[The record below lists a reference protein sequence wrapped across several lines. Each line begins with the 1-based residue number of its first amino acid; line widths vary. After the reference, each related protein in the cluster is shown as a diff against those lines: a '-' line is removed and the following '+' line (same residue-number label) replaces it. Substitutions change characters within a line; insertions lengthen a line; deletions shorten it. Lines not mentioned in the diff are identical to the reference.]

1 MEIAWFGSSC
11 FRLRNRNTV
20 AVTDPYLLDPTFQNL
35 QTKTDV
41 TILSNG
47 KENLRKLVPASRE
60 SIYCVD
66 GPGEYEIGGIF
77 IRGVPAGNPMNAE
90 TGEGTGSIYRL
101 TLDGVNILYM
111 GQLKAPPSQAI
122 LDELGAPHIL
132 LIPPGRDAALE
143 QTAVVRLVS
152 VLSPSILIPMGY
164 TDLTALENVDLIDS
178 FLRELGQDVPEPVSS
193 LSVRSSNFTSENT
206 QIVQLES
213 RAKLKRPASEPNES
227 PD

>member
-20 AVTDPYLLDPTFQNL
+20 VVTDPYLLDPTFQNL

-41 TILSNG
+41 TTFSNG

-60 SIYCVD
+60 SIYFVD

-77 IRGVPAGNPMNAE
+77 IRGMPAGNPLNAE
-90 TGEGTGSIYRL
+90 TGSIYRL
-101 TLDGVNILYM
+101 TLDGVNILHM

-143 QTAVVRLVS
+143 QTDVVRLVS

-164 TDLTALENVDLIDS
+164 TSLTSSENADLINS

-193 LSVRSSNFTSENT
+193 LTVRSSNFPTENT
-206 QIVQLES
+206 QLVQLES
-213 RAKLKRPASEPNES
+213 RAKLKRPASVPNES
-227 PD
+227 HD